1 MSNLLTALRGFGEG
15 FVEKQQEID
24 DRYQTNLTNTYT
36 SLVNRLQ
43 PILADRKALEAETRA
58 KLA

>member
-43 PILADRKALEAETRA
+43 PILADRKALEAETR
-58 KLA
+58 